1 MRDAMRSLAGFLGER
16 RRWVV
21 GAWVL
26 IVVLAAPFAMKQ
38 TDHLTGGGF
47 DVPGS
52 QSMKV
57 SESLQTEFGSKAD
70 GIAVVLNAEPGATG
84 AERDAAVVRVQK
96 EVATLDD
103 VTLPPAT
110 AAQARKQLQ

>member
-38 TDHLTGGGF
+38 TDHLTGGGVRHG
-47 DVPGS
+47 DG
-52 QSMKV
+52 V
-57 SESLQTEFGSKAD
+57 S
-70 GIAVVLNAEPGATG
+70 P
-84 AERDAAVVRVQK
+84 DAPDRA
-96 EVATLDD
+96 
-103 VTLPPAT
+103 P
-110 AAQARKQLQ
+110 